1 MATILK
7 ASSIITMD
15 PARPRAEAVA
25 FDETTGTIAA
35 VGSLEDCRAAAAGA
49 TEIDLGREVLIP
61 GFVEAHSHPILS
73 GVSTQEP
80 AHWIA
85 PYVGYPTF
93 ADVEALFAELDRSTP
108 AGEALLFN
116 GLDRILQGAP
126 ELTADQLDGYFASR
140 PVAVV
145 DNSGH
150 EAYFNSATMALLGW
164 GDRKP
169 PADPVGARWGR
180 NADGTSNGRAY
191 EMATVE
197 TALMPVMA
205 KVVAHPLQS
214 AARWYQLM
222 ARNGITATSD
232 MTYDSSQKVG
242 YEALAS
248 VPDCPL
254 RLSMYHVSTAAD
266 CGDVVKFAVSDE
278 MIRKQGIKLW
288 ADGSPWVGTIASSF
302 AYLDNDTTRTAGIPL
317 GPSGESMM
325 NYSRAQLDEI
335 LAAHAPQGWQ
345 MSFHVNGD
353 VGLDVV
359 LDAYEHALV
368 ANGLMGT
375 DHRWR
380 IEHCGG
386 CRGDQFERAA
396 AMGVAISLGPFQFIY
411 WGDVL
416 DGTLFPSEIGSQW
429 MRWGDAV
436 RAGARVSF
444 HNDGSV
450 SPPIPLLNIQTAI
463 TRRTPSGAVHGPNQI
478 ISIDEAMRAETIDA
492 AFTLHRDDEIGS
504 ITVGKKADFAQLS
517 KDPYTVDPTRL
528 ASEVKVVATWLGGRR
543 VDLESFMRQ
552 IVAIDPTEHHHLAHT
567 TRHCC

>member
-317 GPSGESMM
+317 GPSGESML

>member
-1 MATILK
+1 
-7 ASSIITMD
+7 
-15 PARPRAEAVA
+15 
-25 FDETTGTIAA
+25 
-35 VGSLEDCRAAAAGA
+35 
-49 TEIDLGREVLIP
+49 
-61 GFVEAHSHPILS
+61 
-73 GVSTQEP
+73 
-80 AHWIA
+80 
-85 PYVGYPTF
+85 
-93 ADVEALFAELDRSTP
+93 
-108 AGEALLFN
+108 
-116 GLDRILQGAP
+116 
-126 ELTADQLDGYFASR
+126 
-140 PVAVV
+140 
-145 DNSGH
+145 
-150 EAYFNSATMALLGW
+150 
-164 GDRKP
+164 
-169 PADPVGARWGR
+169 
-180 NADGTSNGRAY
+180 
-191 EMATVE
+191 
-197 TALMPVMA
+197 
-205 KVVAHPLQS
+205 
-214 AARWYQLM
+214 
-222 ARNGITATSD
+222 
-232 MTYDSSQKVG
+232 
-242 YEALAS
+242 
-248 VPDCPL
+248 
-254 RLSMYHVSTAAD
+254 
-266 CGDVVKFAVSDE
+266 
-278 MIRKQGIKLW
+278 
-288 ADGSPWVGTIASSF
+288 
-302 AYLDNDTTRTAGIPL
+302 
-317 GPSGESMM
+317 MM